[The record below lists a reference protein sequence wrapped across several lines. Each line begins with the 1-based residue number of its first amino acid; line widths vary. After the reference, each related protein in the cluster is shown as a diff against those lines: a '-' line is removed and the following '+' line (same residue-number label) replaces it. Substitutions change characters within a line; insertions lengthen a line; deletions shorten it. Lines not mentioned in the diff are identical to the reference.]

1 MKAIITI
8 GIPASG
14 KTVWA
19 EEYARKNGF
28 VNVNRDDLRFT
39 ITGHRSWGTYKFK
52 GETENMVTDMQ
63 RCMIK
68 EAANR
73 GKSVIVSDTNLV
85 KRRRDEL
92 VKFLKD
98 TGFAVEFKEFHV
110 SLEEAYKRDALRVN
124 GVGRDVIYSM
134 YQKYLE
140 HTGRRVYTP
149 DESLPEAVCFDV
161 DGTLALMHG
170 NRGPFD
176 WDKVDTDLPN
186 QIVVETAKLYFQAG
200 KKIVILSGRDGSCRE
215 LTEKWLAEMGV
226 NYHVLLM
233 REAGDSRKDT
243 IIKEEIFWRDVAPN
257 YNVKAV
263 YDDRPVVVRNWIE
276 MKVPVMAVGNPYL
289 EF

>member
-8 GIPASG
+8 GIPCSG
-14 KTVWA
+14 KTTWA

-39 ITGHRSWGTYKFK
+39 VTGNRSWGTYKFK
-52 GETENMVTDMQ
+52 GETENMVTDIQ
-63 RCMIK
+63 RSMIK
-68 EAANR
+68 SAANR

-124 GVGRDVIYSM
+124 GVGRDVIYGM

-140 HTGRRVYTP
+140 HVGRKVYTP

-215 LTEKWLAEMGV
+215 LTEKWLAEMGI

-233 REAGDSRKDT
+233 REAGDCRKDT

-263 YDDRPVVVRNWIE
+263 YDDRPAVVRAWIE
-276 MKVPVMAVGNPYL
+276 MKVPVMVVGNPYL

>member
-1 MKAIITI
+1 MKAIVTI
-8 GIPASG
+8 GIPCSG
-14 KTVWA
+14 KTSWA

-63 RCMIK
+63 RSMIK

-98 TGFAVEFKEFHV
+98 AGFTVEFKEFHV
-110 SLEEAYKRDALRVN
+110 SLEEACRRDALRPN
-124 GVGRDVIYSM
+124 GVGRDVIYTM

-140 HTGRRVYTP
+140 HIGRKVYVP

-215 LTEKWLAEMGV
+215 LTEKWLAEMGI

>member
-1 MKAIITI
+1 MKSIVTI
-8 GIPASG
+8 GIPCSG
-14 KTVWA
+14 KTSWA

-52 GETENMVTDMQ
+52 GETENMITDMQ
-63 RCMIK
+63 RSMIK

-92 VKFLKD
+92 VKFLKE
-98 TGFAVEFKEFHV
+98 TGFSVEFKEFHV
-110 SLEEAYKRDALRVN
+110 SLEEAYKRDALRPN
-124 GVGRDVIYSM
+124 GVGRDVIYTM

-140 HTGRRVYTP
+140 HVERKVYVP

-170 NRGPFD
+170 NRGPFE

-200 KKIVILSGRDGSCRE
+200 KKIVILSGRDGSCRG
-215 LTEKWLAEMGV
+215 LTEKWLAEMGI

-233 REAGDSRKDT
+233 REAGDCRKDT

-263 YDDRPVVVRNWIE
+263 YDDRPVVVRAWIE